1 MSDWID
7 PAKLPVA
14 WLSLDHSDNGLFLF
28 FRYFIAALQKIDN
41 DIGINKLAV
50 LQDDTHLL
58 IPLVNELTA
67 LETNFILVLDD
78 YHNIAESE
86 IHEVLDF
93 LFDLVPLYWQ
103 QLTSLEMELGNEKI
117 V

>member
-1 MSDWID
+1 
-7 PAKLPVA
+7 
-14 WLSLDHSDNGLFLF
+14 
-28 FRYFIAALQKIDN
+28 
-41 DIGINKLAV
+41 LA
-50 LQDDTHLL
+50 
-58 IPLVNELTA
+58 NELAA

-103 QLTSLEMELGNEKI
+103 QLTSLEMEFGNEKI

>member
-1 MSDWID
+1 
-7 PAKLPVA
+7 
-14 WLSLDHSDNGLFLF
+14 
-28 FRYFIAALQKIDN
+28 LQKIDN

-58 IPLVNELTA
+58 IPLANELVA

-103 QLTSLEMELGNEKI
+103 QLTSLEMEFGNEKI